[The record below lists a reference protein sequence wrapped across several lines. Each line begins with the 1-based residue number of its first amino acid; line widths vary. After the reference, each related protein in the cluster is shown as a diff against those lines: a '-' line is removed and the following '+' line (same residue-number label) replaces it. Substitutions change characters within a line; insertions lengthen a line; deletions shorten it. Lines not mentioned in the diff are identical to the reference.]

1 MRSDTPSP
9 LKKNFLCD
17 FLNKMWADRWL
28 NDFSDN
34 HFLIQAMENRLNGFV
49 GENQLK
55 ENNFNI
61 YNFDDNFA
69 LNFSINLSTKL
80 YHLTKKFG
88 EPNIKHFVEDQLSA
102 GKVHYD
108 EDQFFRALSEI
119 SVLNYFGTFGAD
131 VLSDAVYEPPI
142 GQKGKNPEARFI
154 YKDGTIV
161 DVEVKTPGFHH
172 EQYEEKIIIPTLL
185 LDADGRGVLNKYCS
199 EQNIRCIFPRVY
211 KLIDF
216 LNSANK
222 KFILPKEGNQFNLL
236 YINWTYSEFP
246 SNSFLEAYAILAN
259 PINGILT
266 HRNIGIKMGV
276 HENVYDK
283 ISAVIVY
290 TDSLNGLAFQDFRYL
305 WALRNF
311 AIIPVNGSDIKLLR
325 VTDMDYKRNPY
336 PPRLMADFKSKSL
349 DEQVE
354 DAVHS
359 VQILRIIGEHILQ

>member
-17 FLNKMWADRWL
+17 FLNKIWADRWL

-61 YNFDDNFA
+61 YNFDNNFA
-69 LNFSINLSTKL
+69 LNFSINLSAQL
-80 YHLTKKFG
+80 YHLTKIFG
-88 EPNIKHFVEDQLSA
+88 EPNIKRFVEDQLSA

-131 VLSDAVYEPPI
+131 E
-142 GQKGKNPEARFI
+142 
-154 YKDGTIV
+154 
-161 DVEVKTPGFHH
+161 
-172 EQYEEKIIIPTLL
+172 
-185 LDADGRGVLNKYCS
+185 
-199 EQNIRCIFPRVY
+199 
-211 KLIDF
+211 
-216 LNSANK
+216 

-266 HRNIGIKMGV
+266 HKNIGIKMGV

-325 VTDMDYKRNPY
+325 VTDMDYKRNPE

-349 DEQVE
+349 YEQVE

-359 VQILRIIGEHILQ
+359 VQILRIIEEHILQ